1 MTYNP
6 NPRGRPN
13 ALRLARSLELLTRVN
28 AWRLRRAKW
37 PKHVAAECAY
47 VEEQLAQHDSDCR
60 AGLRPE
66 QRTIF
71 EYMQENAPK

>member
-13 ALRLARSLELLTRVN
+13 PLRLARSLELLAKVN

-37 PKHVAAECAY
+37 PNHVGAECAY
-47 VEEQLAQHDSDCR
+47 VEAQLEQHDADCR

-71 EYMQENAPK
+71 EYIEENANK

>member
-1 MTYNP
+1 MSYNP

-13 ALRLARSLELLTRVN
+13 RLRLARSLELLVRVN
-28 AWRLRRAKW
+28 AWRLRRVKW
-37 PKHVAAECAY
+37 PKHVAAELAY
-47 VEEQLAQHDSDCR
+47 VEAQLEQHDSDCR

-71 EYMQENAPK
+71 EYMQGNLQK